1 MNNKVGII
9 IGRFQTPELTPA
21 HVLLF
26 REALDNHD
34 TVVVFVG
41 VRDTPATDRNPLSFY
56 MRKNII
62 TRQFPTVT
70 VIPLSD
76 CPTDE
81 EWSKNLDRY
90 INTVS
95 SMRGAVIY
103 HGRDSFASHYKG
115 KYELYEVK
123 MPEFTEV
130 SATETRKQIGM
141 TLENHPMFHKG
152 VIHALQ
158 NLPPR
163 IYMTVDIALLR
174 NISVMDEE
182 DYEILLGK
190 KAGMTQWILPGGFID
205 GKEDPM
211 VAAKRELFEET
222 GCIVESCETGDIV
235 NTKLEL
241 VGAFIVDDWRTRG
254 ETKVSNMTLLYKGY
268 TASREAKAN
277 DDLEEVRW
285 FNLQSVKNQMTTLV
299 HPIHHKLIEAI

>member
-26 REALDNHD
+26 SYALDKHD
-34 TVVVFVG
+34 TVVVFIG

-56 MRKNII
+56 MRKDII
-62 TRQFPTVT
+62 LKQFPTVT
-70 VIPLSD
+70 VIPLAD

-81 EWSKNLDRY
+81 EWSKNLDKY

-115 KYELYEVK
+115 KYELCEVK
-123 MPEFTEV
+123 MPGFAEV
-130 SATETRKQIGM
+130 SATEIRKQVGM

-174 NISVMDEE
+174 DVSVMDEE
-182 DYEILLGK
+182 DYQILLGK
-190 KAGMTQWILPGGFID
+190 KPGMTQWILPGGFID
-205 GKEDPM
+205 GREEPEK
-211 VAAKRELFEET
+211 AAKRELFEET
-222 GCIVESCETGDIV
+222 GCVVESDL
-235 NTKLEL
+235 KL

-268 TASREAKAN
+268 TVSAQAVAS
-277 DDLEEVRW
+277 DDLEVVRW
-285 FNLQSVKNQMTTLV
+285 FNLSSVKNQISTLV
-299 HPIHHKLIEAI
+299 HPIHHKLIDAI